1 METQKKYNCIIIED
15 EPIAAEIIENYILQN
30 DDLII
35 IGKCADAVHAA
46 NILSFNKVDLL
57 FLDMNLPVVK
67 GFEFLKKLK
76 DPPFTIVATAYQEYA
91 LKGYEFDIVDYL
103 MKPVSY
109 ERFQIAL
116 NRFRHL
122 AEAEEALM
130 GVANSEYIFLSIRK
144 KQYKIYLEDIYYI
157 ESFREYITVHTKKE
171 SVTVKMPISKME
183 NMLSAAKFIRI
194 HKSYIV
200 SLKKIEGFSAGE
212 IIVNN
217 KRLPIGRTYK
227 NTIKEIKI

>member
-57 FLDMNLPVVK
+57 FLDMILPVVK

-76 DPPFTIVATAYQEYA
+76 DPPFTIVTTAYQEYA

-144 KQYKIYLEDIYYI
+144 KQYKIYLEHIYYI

-171 SVTVKMPISKME
+171 SITVKMPISKME

>member
-1 METQKKYNCIIIED
+1 METQKKYNCLIVED
-15 EPIAAEIIENYILQN
+15 EPIAAEIIENYILRNN
-30 DDLII
+30 DLAIT
-35 IGKCADAVHAA
+35 GKCADAVHAA

-67 GFEFLKKLK
+67 GFDFLRKLS
-76 DPPFTIVATAYQEYA
+76 DPPFTIVTTAYQEYA
-91 LKGYEFDIVDYL
+91 LEGYDFDIVDYL

-116 NRFRHL
+116 NKFRHL

-130 GVANSEYIFLSIRK
+130 EAVNSDYIFITIRK

-157 ESFREYITVHTKKE
+157 ESFREYITVHTKKQ
-171 SVTVKMPISKME
+171 SITVKMPISKME
-183 NMLSAAKFIRI
+183 NMLNTSRFIRI

-200 SLKKIEGFSAGE
+200 SLKKIEGFSAAE
-212 IIVNN
+212 IIINN
-217 KRLPIGRTYK
+217 KKLPIGRTYK
-227 NTIKEIKI
+227 NILKEIKI

>member
-1 METQKKYNCIIIED
+1 METQKKYNCIIVED
-15 EPIAAEIIENYILQN
+15 EPIAAEIIENFILRN
-30 DDLII
+30 DDIKI

-46 NILSFNKVDLL
+46 NLLSFNKVDLI

-67 GFEFLKKLK
+67 GFDFLKKLK
-76 DPPFTIVATAYQEYA
+76 DPPFTIVTTAYQEFA
-91 LKGYEFDIVDYL
+91 LEGYDFDIVDYL

-116 NRFRHL
+116 NKFRYL

-130 GVANSEYIFLSIRK
+130 EAIHSDYIFLMIRK
-144 KQYKIYLEDIYYI
+144 KQYKIYLEDIYFI

-171 SVTVKMPISKME
+171 SITVKMPISKME
-183 NMLSAAKFIRI
+183 NMLNASRFVRI

-200 SLKKIEGFSAGE
+200 SLHKIDGFSASE
-212 IIVNN
+212 IVINN
-217 KRLPIGRTYK
+217 KKLPIGRTYK
-227 NTIKEIKI
+227 NIIKEIKI